1 MTAKR
6 IDTVLRIFCVIKQG
20 CWLGPYA
27 HRGSCG
33 DPVVQWGWL
42 KMWSGAHAYHTVSAV
57 YRLAVLGE
65 TYKLVTAKGKHVNT
79 TSQQSGAMGVN
90 LRKKEIDPTSN

>member
-1 MTAKR
+1 MAR
-6 IDTVLRIFCVIKQG
+6 ALCCVQDH
-20 CWLGPYA
+20 LNT
-27 HRGSCG
+27 G

-65 TYKLVTAKGKHVNT
+65 TYKLVTAKVKHVST
-79 TSQQSGAMGVN
+79 TSQQSGAMGVK
-90 LRKKEIDPTSN
+90 LRKKEIDPTSNEMLNM